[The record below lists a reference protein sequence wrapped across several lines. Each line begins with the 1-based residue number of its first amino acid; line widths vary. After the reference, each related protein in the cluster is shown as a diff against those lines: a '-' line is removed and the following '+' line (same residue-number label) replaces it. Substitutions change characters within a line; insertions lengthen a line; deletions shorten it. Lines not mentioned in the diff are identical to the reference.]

1 MEKLQCFFPHWVLR
15 LKPEMILQNK
25 IKTFC
30 WLNTYKEWNVG
41 RKFGFYLSSDFGTNP
56 KFGISGVEQERPI
69 CIRMEWIWSWC
80 LEYWDILQ
88 QSQHVSMQHHL
99 LR

>member
-41 RKFGFYLSSDFGTNP
+41 RKFGFYLSSDFGT
-56 KFGISGVEQERPI
+56 GVDAQILELLDRLPLLFHHTFEAYTG
-69 CIRMEWIWSWC
+69 SVC
-80 LEYWDILQ
+80 L
-88 QSQHVSMQHHL
+88 
-99 LR
+99 

>member
-41 RKFGFYLSSDFGTNP
+41 RKFGFYLSSDF
-56 KFGISGVEQERPI
+56 EMYE
-69 CIRMEWIWSWC
+69 
-80 LEYWDILQ
+80 L
-88 QSQHVSMQHHL
+88 
-99 LR
+99 

>member
-56 KFGISGVEQERPI
+56 KFGICSA
-69 CIRMEWIWSWC
+69 M
-80 LEYWDILQ
+80 
-88 QSQHVSMQHHL
+88 HL
-99 LR
+99 PRIFMKMVRIF

>member
-1 MEKLQCFFPHWVLR
+1 MEKLQRFFPHWVLR

-41 RKFGFYLSSDFGTNP
+41 RKFGFYLSLDFGTYAGGLFP
-56 KFGISGVEQERPI
+56 
-69 CIRMEWIWSWC
+69 
-80 LEYWDILQ
+80 EYSDEKAL
-88 QSQHVSMQHHL
+88 
-99 LR
+99 

>member
-41 RKFGFYLSSDFGTNP
+41 RKFGFYLSLDFLENP
-56 KFGISGVEQERPI
+56 KFGIYSERQRQWICTRVEFLFR
-69 CIRMEWIWSWC
+69 S
-80 LEYWDILQ
+80 
-88 QSQHVSMQHHL
+88 
-99 LR
+99 

>member
-41 RKFGFYLSSDFGTNP
+41 RKFGFYLSLDFELDGNKLVLVLRCMSP
-56 KFGISGVEQERPI
+56 LL
-69 CIRMEWIWSWC
+69 W
-80 LEYWDILQ
+80 LQ
-88 QSQHVSMQHHL
+88 RSL
-99 LR
+99 K

>member
-41 RKFGFYLSSDFGTNP
+41 RKFGFYLSSDFGTYVDEHAQAAL
-56 KFGISGVEQERPI
+56 GAPI
-69 CIRMEWIWSWC
+69 EP
-80 LEYWDILQ
+80 
-88 QSQHVSMQHHL
+88 L
-99 LR
+99 LHIY

>member
-41 RKFGFYLSSDFGTNP
+41 RKFGFYLSLDFGTYEGEL
-56 KFGISGVEQERPI
+56 FSEDLDDQA
-69 CIRMEWIWSWC
+69 
-80 LEYWDILQ
+80 L
-88 QSQHVSMQHHL
+88 
-99 LR
+99 

>member
-30 WLNTYKEWNVG
+30 WLSTYKEWNVG

-56 KFGISGVEQERPI
+56 KFGICSAMHLRPTA
-69 CIRMEWIWSWC
+69 MKT
-80 LEYWDILQ
+80 
-88 QSQHVSMQHHL
+88 V
-99 LR
+99 

>member
-56 KFGISGVEQERPI
+56 KFGICSGSAMHLRPTA
-69 CIRMEWIWSWC
+69 MKT
-80 LEYWDILQ
+80 
-88 QSQHVSMQHHL
+88 V
-99 LR
+99 

>member
-41 RKFGFYLSSDFGTNP
+41 RKFGFYLSSDFGTYEQ
-56 KFGISGVEQERPI
+56 ISDVPI
-69 CIRMEWIWSWC
+69 RDLSHAYESSWS
-80 LEYWDILQ
+80 EY
-88 QSQHVSMQHHL
+88 
-99 LR
+99 RFE

>member
-1 MEKLQCFFPHWVLR
+1 MEKLQRFFPHWLLR

-41 RKFGFYLSSDFGTNP
+41 RKFGFYLSLDFETNLKLP
-56 KFGISGVEQERPI
+56 AELTYANFHSTNF
-69 CIRMEWIWSWC
+69 
-80 LEYWDILQ
+80 
-88 QSQHVSMQHHL
+88 
-99 LR
+99 

>member
-1 MEKLQCFFPHWVLR
+1 MEKLQRFFPHWVLR

-41 RKFGFYLSSDFGTNP
+41 RKFGFYLSLDFGID
-56 KFGISGVEQERPI
+56 G
-69 CIRMEWIWSWC
+69 
-80 LEYWDILQ
+80 
-88 QSQHVSMQHHL
+88 HVNLAALHRNFHMQWLHIYEVL
-99 LR
+99 SAQRSD